1 MAYDLEEQERLD
13 ELKAFWSRWGN
24 WITLGLTL
32 VLLVVAGW
40 RGWGWW
46 ELRQASAASAIHEKM
61 DDALRRAQLIEAA
74 PMAATLM
81 NEYSRTPYAA
91 MAALRVARA
100 QLDAGDSKS
109 ARTTLTWAVEHGQ
122 DPGIQA
128 VARIRLAGLLLDE
141 GLADRAQLDAGLKL
155 LDGPP
160 PAEMAGAWI
169 DRRADLLA
177 ELGRGDEARAAW
189 TEALSKLDSNSPLR
203 PLVQLKLDTFGAG
216 S

>member
-1 MAYDLEEQERLD
+1 MAYDLEEQERID

-24 WITLGLTL
+24 WITLSLTL

-46 ELRQASAASAIHEKM
+46 ELRQAGAASAIHEKM
-61 DDALRRAQLIEAA
+61 DDALRRGQLAEAT
-74 PMAATLM
+74 PMASTLM
-81 NEYSRTPYAA
+81 SDYSRTPYAA

-109 ARTTLTWAVEHGQ
+109 ARTTLTWVVEHGP

-128 VARIRLAGLLLDE
+128 VAKVRLAGLMLDE
-141 GLADRAQLDAGLKL
+141 GGADRSQLDAGLKL
-155 LDGPP
+155 LEGTP
-160 PAEMAGAWI
+160 PADMAGAWL

-177 ELGRGDEARAAW
+177 ELGRADDARAAW